1 MVVAE
6 FGTGQVF
13 LSMLY
18 FFLFVIWIWLLVAVL
33 SDVFRSPDLPG
44 WGKALWSFLVI
55 VLPLLGV
62 LAYLIA
68 RGGALTEHA
77 AAQAPRR
84 DEMFRDYVGYTVS
97 SQPGDARLSRPDPST
112 EL

>member
-18 FFLFVIWIWLLVAVL
+18 FFLFVAWIWMLVAVL
-33 SDVFRSPDLPG
+33 GDVLRSPDLPG
-44 WGKALWSFLVI
+44 WGKALWAFLVI
-55 VLPLLGV
+55 ALPLLGV

-68 RGGALTEHA
+68 RGGSMSEHA
-77 AAQAPRR
+77 MAQAARR
-84 DEMFRDYVGYTVS
+84 EEIYGDYVGYTVS
-97 SQPGDARLSRPDPST
+97 SQPGDSRLAGRDR
-112 EL
+112 